1 MMTAGMVGYMQM
13 PLNFKYKDVFL
24 KGRPEHERWDSFLI
38 KHPPM
43 PAAKWAKI
51 FSPFDALK
59 GFSEAVASKEIQY
72 VQKIE
77 LDDDEK
83 RDLGR
88 KLDVLHNLTW
98 NGRMARANRVMV
110 TVKYFIP
117 CEDRDSFSFGTKG
130 QYKELQGMVLR
141 VDTDVELTLALQTET
156 GRFKRK
162 PGRYLSHL
170 MIFWRSQAVRKFL
183 IQIGNWK
190 LPERKSY
197 VLQILHGNVSGT
209 QAIH

>member
-1 MMTAGMVGYMQM
+1 MMTADMVSYMQM

-24 KGRPEHERWDSFLI
+24 KGKPEHERWDTFLI

-59 GFSEAVASKEIQY
+59 GFSEVVASKEVQY

-77 LDDDEK
+77 LDDDGK

-98 NGRMARANRVMV
+98 NGRMARTNRVMV
-110 TVKYFIP
+110 TVKYFVP
-117 CEDRDSFSFGTKG
+117 CSDHDSFAFGIKG

-141 VDTDVELTLALQTET
+141 VDTDVEHTLSLQTDS
-156 GRFKRK
+156 GKAF
-162 PGRYLSHL
+162 
-170 MIFWRSQAVRKFL
+170 IAFDD
-183 IQIGNWK
+183 
-190 LPERKSY
+190 
-197 VLQILHGNVSGT
+197 ILDITSR
-209 QAIH
+209 QAIFDTEWELEAP

>member
-59 GFSEAVASKEIQY
+59 EFSEAVASKEIQY

-117 CEDRDSFSFGTKG
+117 
-130 QYKELQGMVLR
+130 
-141 VDTDVELTLALQTET
+141 
-156 GRFKRK
+156 
-162 PGRYLSHL
+162 
-170 MIFWRSQAVRKFL
+170 
-183 IQIGNWK
+183 
-190 LPERKSY
+190 
-197 VLQILHGNVSGT
+197 
-209 QAIH
+209 

>member
-110 TVKYFIP
+110 SVKYFLP
-117 CEDRDSFSFGTKG
+117 HTSEDDDFDKVSYQG
-130 QYKELQGMVLR
+130 QYRVVSGMVLK
-141 VDTDVELTLALQTET
+141 VDPEVEETITLQTDHTCQTISFDDIIGIENHTGVFDTVWELET
-156 GRFKRK
+156 
-162 PGRYLSHL
+162 P
-170 MIFWRSQAVRKFL
+170 
-183 IQIGNWK
+183 
-190 LPERKSY
+190 
-197 VLQILHGNVSGT
+197 
-209 QAIH
+209 

>member
-1 MMTAGMVGYMQM
+1 MQM

-83 RDLGR
+83 RDLEP
-88 KLDVLHNLTW
+88 V
-98 NGRMARANRVMV
+98 
-110 TVKYFIP
+110 P
-117 CEDRDSFSFGTKG
+117 
-130 QYKELQGMVLR
+130 
-141 VDTDVELTLALQTET
+141 
-156 GRFKRK
+156 
-162 PGRYLSHL
+162 LSSN
-170 MIFWRSQAVRKFL
+170 F
-183 IQIGNWK
+183 
-190 LPERKSY
+190 
-197 VLQILHGNVSGT
+197 
-209 QAIH
+209 

>member
-1 MMTAGMVGYMQM
+1 MMSAGMVGYMQM

-98 NGRMARANRVMV
+98 NGRMARSNRVMIS
-110 TVKYFIP
+110 VKYFEP
-117 CEDRDSFSFGTKG
+117 CTDRDSFAFGAKG

-141 VDTDVELTLALQTET
+141 VDTDVEHTLSLQTESGKALIAFDDILEIT
-156 GRFKRK
+156 SRQD
-162 PGRYLSHL
+162 
-170 MIFWRSQAVRKFL
+170 IFDTEWELEA
-183 IQIGNWK
+183 
-190 LPERKSY
+190 P
-197 VLQILHGNVSGT
+197 
-209 QAIH
+209 

>member
-1 MMTAGMVGYMQM
+1 MMTTGMVGYMQM

-156 GRFKRK
+156 GKVLIAFDDILEITSRQE
-162 PGRYLSHL
+162 
-170 MIFWRSQAVRKFL
+170 IFDTDWELEA
-183 IQIGNWK
+183 
-190 LPERKSY
+190 P
-197 VLQILHGNVSGT
+197 
-209 QAIH
+209 